1 MPHQKNTGKSSTF
14 GRNFMQYVASKM
26 PYSQSYITDQVEDLN
41 PKFKHFY
48 NTGTKRDVALAKH
61 SVSQQV
67 VSWDQGVGAIA
78 IDKNYHQFM
87 YANVDLDKEKRLR
100 DYRIMAAYAEVG
112 DALDEICDD
121 VVNKN
126 EDDGKIVQ
134 ITFRDAD
141 LTEAAKTEL
150 TKEFDRIMKYFDLEN
165 KGWEYF
171 RHLLVDGEMYF
182 EHIIHD
188 DHPEAGVLGVVS
200 IPTELIDPIYDN
212 VQNTLIK
219 GYLFR
224 QPILNPKTQQVE
236 KYEYIPFEKNQVT
249 YVHSGNWNEDMTMRL
264 PFIESCR
271 RSYRQLTMIEDAIVV
286 YRLVRA
292 PEKLVFNVDVGNMP
306 PPKAE
311 AYLKKLMHNYWNR
324 KTFDNAQG
332 GQVNAFNPQSMLD
345 SFWFAKRSG
354 NNGTEVQQLAGG
366 SNLGEL
372 TDLMYFV
379 RKLYKALKVP
389 ANRLEAEAS
398 YSDGTEILR
407 EELKFAR
414 FIMRLQQRFAEG
426 LKNTY
431 VTQLKLKNL
440 WKEYKLKEDNIQV
453 TFNPP
458 SSFYALREQ
467 QIFEIKSSNFANM
480 AANDLVS
487 NTFCQKK
494 YLDWSDKDV
503 MSNRAFLKKDK
514 ELQWELA
521 QLESLGPNWR
531 EAMEEQSGEPME
543 GGDMGMG
550 AGGGIG
556 GSALGGDVGNPPDF
570 GPAPDLGGEPGGELP
585 PVAPAGAENAIPQ

>member
-1 MPHQKNTGKSSTF
+1 MPQQKNTGKSSTF

-121 VVNKN
+121 AINKN
-126 EDDGKIVQ
+126 EDDGKIVK
-134 ITFRDAD
+134 IEFRDAD

-165 KGWEYF
+165 NGWEYF

-188 DHPEAGVLGVVS
+188 DHPEAGILGVVT

-324 KTFDNAQG
+324 KTFDNQQG

-354 NNGTEVQQLAGG
+354 NNGTDVTQLAGG
-366 SNLGEL
+366 QNLGEL

-379 RKLYKALKVP
+379 KKLYKALKVP
-389 ANRLEAEAS
+389 ANRLETEAS

-414 FIMRLQQRFAEG
+414 FIMRLHQRFAEG
-426 LKNTY
+426 LKNTF

-531 EAMEEQSGEPME
+531 EAMEQQAGEPME

-550 AGGGIG
+550 GGMG
-556 GSALGGDVGNPPDF
+556 GSAIGGDVGNPPDF
-570 GPAPDLGGEPGGELP
+570 GPPADLGTSPGGELP
-585 PVAPAGAENAIPQ
+585 PVEPAGAENAIPQ

>member
-1 MPHQKNTGKSSTF
+1 MAQFQQNTGKSSTF
-14 GRNFMQYVASKM
+14 GRNFMQYVASKL
-26 PYSQSYITDQVEDLN
+26 PYSQSYVMDNVQDLN

-48 NTGTKRDVALAKH
+48 NTGTKREATLAKH
-61 SVSQQV
+61 SISQQI
-67 VSWDQGVGAIA
+67 VSWDQGVGAVA

-87 YANVDLDKEKRLR
+87 YANVDDDKEKRLQ

-121 VVNKN
+121 IITVDEDTRKVVTVSFK
-126 EDDGKIVQ
+126 D
-134 ITFRDAD
+134 TD

-150 TKEFDRIMKYFDLEN
+150 TKEFDKLIKFFDFEN

-171 RHLLVDGEMYF
+171 RSLLVDSEVYF
-182 EHIIHD
+182 EHIIHEEHAD
-188 DHPEAGVLGVVS
+188 KGILGVLL

-249 YVHSGNWNEDMTMRL
+249 YVHSGIWNEDKTMRL
-264 PFIESCR
+264 PFIERAR
-271 RSYRQLTMIEDAIVV
+271 RAYRQLTMIEDSIVV

-324 KTFDNAQG
+324 KTFDNNQG

-345 SFWFAKRSG
+345 SFWFAKRAG
-354 NNGTEVQQLAGG
+354 NNGTEVTQLAGG
-366 SNLGEL
+366 QNLGEL

-379 RKLYKALKVP
+379 KKLYKALKVP
-389 ANRLEAEAS
+389 SNRLEEEAS

-407 EELKFAR
+407 EELKFAK
-414 FIMRLQQRFAEG
+414 FIIRQHQRFAEG

-431 VTQLKLKNL
+431 VTHLKMKEL
-440 WKEYKLKEDNIQV
+440 WEEYGLKEDNIHVQ
-453 TFNPP
+453 FNAP
-458 SSFYALREQ
+458 SSFHALREQ
-467 QIFEIKSSNFANM
+467 QIFEVKSGNFSNMSANEM
-480 AANDLVS
+480 IS
-487 NTFCQKK
+487 NTYCQKK
-494 YLDWSDKDV
+494 YLGWTDKDV
-503 MSNRAFLKKDK
+503 VANRAFLKKDK
-514 ELQWELA
+514 ELMWELT
-521 QLESLGPNWR
+521 QIESVGPNWR
-531 EAMEEQSGEPME
+531 EGAAAPGEEGAM
-543 GGDMGMG
+543 GGDL
-550 AGGGIG
+550 GGTGP
-556 GSALGGDVGNPPDF
+556 ALGGDVGAPPDF
-570 GPAPDLGGEPGGELP
+570 GPAPDVGGPPPPPADEPP
-585 PVAPAGAENAIPQ
+585 PPPPA

>member
-1 MPHQKNTGKSSTF
+1 MPQQKNTGKSSTF

-121 VVNKN
+121 AINKN
-126 EDDGKIVQ
+126 EDDGKIVK
-134 ITFRDAD
+134 IEFRDAD

-165 KGWEYF
+165 NGWEYF

-188 DHPEAGVLGVVS
+188 DHPEAGILGVVT

-324 KTFDNAQG
+324 KTFDNQQG

-354 NNGTEVQQLAGG
+354 NNGTDVTQLAGG
-366 SNLGEL
+366 QNLGEL

-379 RKLYKALKVP
+379 KKLYKALKVP
-389 ANRLEAEAS
+389 ANRLETEAS

-414 FIMRLQQRFAEG
+414 FIMRLHQRFAEG
-426 LKNTY
+426 LKNTF

-531 EAMEEQSGEPME
+531 EAMEQQAGEPME

-550 AGGGIG
+550 GGMG
-556 GSALGGDVGNPPDF
+556 GSAIGGDVGNPPDF
-570 GPAPDLGGEPGGELP
+570 GPPADLGTAPGGELP
-585 PVAPAGAENAIPQ
+585 PVEPAGAENAIPQ

>member
-1 MPHQKNTGKSSTF
+1 MAGKKQNSGKGSTF

-26 PYSQSYITDQVEDLN
+26 PYNQSYIMDNVQDLN

-48 NTGTKRDVALAKH
+48 NTGTKRDVTLAKH

-87 YANVDLDKEKRLR
+87 YANVDLDKEKRLL
-100 DYRIMAAYAEVG
+100 DYRIMSAYAEVG

-121 VVNKN
+121 VINKS
-126 EDDGKIVQ
+126 EDDHKTVRVD
-134 ITFRDAD
+134 FREAD
-141 LTEAAKTEL
+141 LTEAAKNEL
-150 TKEFDRIMKYFDLEN
+150 TKEFDKIEKYFDLEN

-171 RHLLVDGEMYF
+171 RHLLIDAELYF
-182 EHIIHD
+182 EHIVHD
-188 DHPEAGVLGVVS
+188 DHPEAGILGIVTV
-200 IPTELIDPIYDN
+200 PTELIDPIYDN

-224 QPILNPKTQQVE
+224 QPILNPKTQEVE
-236 KYEYIPFEKNQVT
+236 KYEYIPFDKNQIT
-249 YVHSGNWNEDMTMRL
+249 YVHSGIWNEDKTMRL

-271 RSYRQLTMIEDAIVV
+271 RAYRQLTMIEDAIVV

-324 KTFDNAQG
+324 KTFDNNQG

-345 SFWFAKRSG
+345 SFWFAKRNG
-354 NNGTEVQQLAGG
+354 NNGTDVHSLPGG
-366 SNLGEL
+366 QNLGEL

-379 RKLYKALKVP
+379 KKLYKALKVP
-389 ANRLEAEAS
+389 SNRLEAEAS

-407 EELKFAR
+407 EELKFAK
-414 FIMRLQQRFAEG
+414 FIMRLHQRFAEA
-426 LKNTY
+426 LKSTFI
-431 VTQLKLKNL
+431 TQLKLKNL
-440 WKEYKLKEDNIQV
+440 WKEYGLKEDNIQV

-458 SSFYALREQ
+458 SSFHALREQ
-467 QIFEIKSSNFANM
+467 QIFEIKSGNFSNM
-480 AANDLVS
+480 SSNDLIS

-494 YLDWSDKDV
+494 YLDWTDKDV
-503 MSNRAFLKKDK
+503 IANRGFLKKDK

-521 QLESLGPNWR
+521 QIEAQGPNWR
-531 EAMEEQSGEPME
+531 EAMEGGGAEGEPGE
-543 GGDMGMG
+543 GGLGDL
-550 AGGGIG
+550 GGGMP
-556 GSALGGDVGNPPDF
+556 APGGDLGAPPDF
-570 GPAPDLGGEPGGELP
+570 GAPAPVPEEPPPPPPEDTGGEMPVPG
-585 PVAPAGAENAIPQ
+585 